1 MNRIPPVKP
10 VQKIEL
16 SDKNNKLKLILV
28 ILLLALGFTAIGY
41 GIMAAISTEKGWKE
55 IEANST
61 EGLNCSSDFVF
72 IYNIGAGG
80 ISPTVENKA
89 ITNLYSKATEDAYK
103 IFTCD
108 QGYDDINNI
117 YTMNQ
122 KPNTE
127 LTVEPTLYQAFEL
140 LQKYNN
146 RNIYLAPVYMQYD
159 DIFYCSDDSEIVDFD
174 PYSNEEVA
182 AYYKEVAAFACD
194 KDAVNV
200 ELLGS
205 NKVILHVSDEY
216 LAYAKEN
223 GITRFIDLFWMK
235 NAFITDYLANIM
247 SSNGYTLGSIS
258 SHDGFTCNM
267 DTTNTNYAFN
277 MYDNIDGEAYQIA
290 TANYAGARNIVT
302 MHNFIMNAFDKYHS
316 YELQNGEVR
325 TSYLDIEDGLCK
337 SAVNMYVAYAEGMS
351 CSEIMLN
358 IAPSYIAESLDE
370 QVAVDLTK
378 EKIYSVYCKD
388 DVIIYNDSEL
398 EFTNVYDFNNVNYST
413 SLMRQ

>member
-72 IYNIGAGG
+72 IYNIGAGEE
-80 ISPTVENKA
+80 SPTVENKA

-103 IFTCD
+103 IFTSD
-108 QGYDDINNI
+108 QGYSDVNNI
-117 YTMNQ
+117 FTMNQ

-127 LTVEPTLYQAFEL
+127 LVIDSALYQAFEL
-140 LQKYNN
+140 LQNYNN

-159 DIFYCSDDSEIVDFD
+159 DIFFSSDDSEIVDYD
-174 PYSNEEVA
+174 PFLNEEVA
-182 AYYKEVAAFACD
+182 AYYKEIATFACD
-194 KDAVNV
+194 ENAVNV
-200 ELLGS
+200 ELLGD
-205 NKVILHVSDEY
+205 NKVILQVSDDY

-235 NAFITDYLANIM
+235 NAFVTDYLANVM
-247 SSNGYTLGSIS
+247 KSCGYTKGSIS

-267 DTTNTNYAFN
+267 DQTGTAYAFN
-277 MYDNIDGEAYQIA
+277 MYDNVNGKAYQIA
-290 TANYAGARNIVT
+290 TANYKGARNIVC
-302 MHNFIMNAFDKYHS
+302 MRNFMMNDLDENYYYQLK
-316 YELQNGEVR
+316 NGEVR
-325 TSYLDIEDGLCK
+325 TSYLDVEDGLCK
-337 SAVNMYVAYAEGMS
+337 SAVNMYVAYANDT
-351 CSEIMLN
+351 CCAEIMLN
-358 IAPSYIAESLDE
+358 MESLYIAEELDE
-370 QVAVDLTK
+370 QVIIDLIDK
-378 EKIYSVYCKD
+378 KIYSVYCKD
-388 DVIIYNDSEL
+388 EVVFYNDSEL
-398 EFTNVYDFNNVNYST
+398 EFTDVYDFNNVNYST
-413 SLMRQ
+413 SLM